1 MQDPSKYKFAISIS
15 ISSVLHT
22 RDLNKHKFV
31 IRIRISMYVKL
42 LYDNKYMY

>member
-1 MQDPSKYKFAISIS
+1 MCPTRYPNKNKFAISIS
-15 ISSVLHT
+15 SVPHT

-31 IRIRISMYVKL
+31 IGISMYVKL